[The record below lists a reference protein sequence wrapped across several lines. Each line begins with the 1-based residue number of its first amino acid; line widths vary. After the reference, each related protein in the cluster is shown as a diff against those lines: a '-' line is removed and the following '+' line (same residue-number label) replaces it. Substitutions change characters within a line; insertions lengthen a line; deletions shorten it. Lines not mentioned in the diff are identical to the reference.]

1 MKHVRTQIE
10 TRLAGCKF
18 GRISRKLNKE
28 RSGVRNIAKCNKC
41 GGIIESHH
49 VHDYRTCPCGSISVD
64 GGQEYIRRGGDPEDF
79 DREFDIA
86 HGFMPQE
93 RKVGNYFIVDLT
105 LVAPLEKAVESDNLE
120 DTINY
125 AAVYEVVKNQMDI
138 PSNLI
143 EHVGGRIIRTLKER
157 FSQLMEVELKLSKLN
172 PPFNGDIYSASV
184 ILNEQ
189 FN

>member
-1 MKHVRTQIE
+1 MFHKYILFLSESPILYFFTDKITIMKTKIVLEAMRFYAYH
-10 TRLAGCKF
+10 
-18 GRISRKLNKE
+18 
-28 RSGVRNIAKCNKC
+28 GV
-41 GGIIESHH
+41 
-49 VHDYRTCPCGSISVD
+49 
-64 GGQEYIRRGGDPEDF
+64 
-79 DREFDIA
+79 
-86 HGFMPQE
+86 MPQE

-125 AAVYEVVKNQMDI
+125 AAVYEVVKNQMDV